1 MDDSKMP
8 FRASFQSLE
17 VYDYDVSTGTFN
29 FSWSDNFQGGLDESK
44 WTVADG
50 VGWDQNLSTF
60 EKTQLEVEDQSL
72 TLIMNKNSQ
81 NYEDANNS
89 RSPAFLAMSSFLN

>member
-17 VYDYDVSTGTFN
+17 VYDYDVATGTFN

-60 EKTQLEVEDQSL
+60 EKSQLEVEDQSL

-81 NYEDANNS
+81 
-89 RSPAFLAMSSFLN
+89 FL